1 MLKSKMVSCLWWEF
15 NIHVQCPGT
24 EVLYSPWKRS
34 TRQDRKLLQSD
45 KAVMN
50 FSAFPWQTFW
60 SAEFLPLLP
69 AGPWEERLL
78 LLQCSPP
85 QPFLQQWD
93 QLDLL
98 IFVKCMIH
106 TCICTAG
113 TVMQESGQQWGETL
127 TFSKNP
133 FLIRKKLLTKTTKKS
148 ACFCDRSEILTAV
161 KFPCCE
167 STLIPLLLQQ

>member
-45 KAVMN
+45 KALMN
-50 FSAFPWQTFW
+50 FSAFPWQAFW

-69 AGPWEERLL
+69 AGPWEGRLL
-78 LLQCSPP
+78 LLQCFPL
-85 QPFLQQWD
+85 QPFLQQCET

-98 IFVKCMIH
+98 IFVKCLIYI
-106 TCICTAG
+106 CICTAG
-113 TVMQESGQQWGETL
+113 TVMRESGWQWVKTQSS
-127 TFSKNP
+127 T
-133 FLIRKKLLTKTTKKS
+133 KKSISNKKELLTKTTKK
-148 ACFCDRSEILTAV
+148 C
-161 KFPCCE
+161 
-167 STLIPLLLQQ
+167 LLL